1 MSRTELLFLYG
12 SLLERTGHQQVDRI
26 ISRFTRVLYQGYV
39 QGRLYDLGNYPGL
52 LTSEQPGDHVFGRV
66 VSLSRAAF
74 NLPLLDRFED
84 YRPKDENNSQY
95 LRRRI
100 PITCLPLRREVE
112 AWCYLYNRPVKPES
126 LIPSGHWLEHHK
138 RQQP

>member
-12 SLLERTGHQQVDRI
+12 SLLERTGQQQVDRI

-39 QGRLYDLGNYPGL
+39 QGQLFDLGDYPAFIP
-52 LTSEQPGDHVFGRV
+52 TDRPGDRVFGTV
-66 VSLSRAAF
+66 VELSRAAF

-84 YRPKDENNSQY
+84 YRPNDESNSLY

-100 PITCLPLRREVE
+100 MVTCLPPRRESE
-112 AWCYLYNRPVKPES
+112 AWCYVYNRPVRPDM
-126 LIPSGHWLEHHK
+126 LIRSGRWLVH
-138 RQQP
+138 RQEQE

>member
-1 MSRTELLFLYG
+1 MSRTEMLFLYG

-26 ISRFTRVLYQGYV
+26 ISRFTRILYQGYV
-39 QGRLYDLGNYPGL
+39 QGQLFDLGNYPGL
-52 LTSEQPGDHVFGRV
+52 LMSKRPGDRVFGKV

-84 YRPKDENNSQY
+84 YRPNDETNSLY
-95 LRRRI
+95 LRRRVT
-100 PITCLPLRREVE
+100 ITCLPLKRQVE
-112 AWCYLYNRPVKPES
+112 AWCYVYNRPVKPEM
-126 LIPSGHWLEHHK
+126 LIPSGHWLAHLQ